1 MENWNWPTLTD
12 LPSQSRSLLSL
23 GWLLDSAPCPR
34 DPKHG
39 HRHRPLITRLTDL
52 SGLMSWERLSWH
64 VHQGAVQATVQSVH
78 VGNMGVQHSSGA
90 SRGRQCLL
98 CPKYCLLC
106 PIVKI
111 TRTNSRERG
120 GGGCREKIIIIGK
133 LSQRRKN
140 LRKYRKYDLIKVS

>member
-12 LPSQSRSLLSL
+12 LHTQSQSLLSL

-39 HRHRPLITRLTDL
+39 HCHRPLITRLTDL

-78 VGNMGVQHSSGA
+78 VGNMGCVYSIPQGPAGA
-90 SRGRQCLL
+90 RQGLL

-111 TRTNSRERG
+111 THTKSRGRAGER
-120 GGGCREKIIIIGK
+120 RENYYNWKII
-133 LSQRRKN
+133 LRRKTQEN
-140 LRKYRKYDLIKVS
+140 QKGTNCLDR